1 MVLQMQLIAIAIGAF
16 KKFAEIYYFNIMWHK
31 YYLFLQTLRKKPHNF
46 GHQFSFCSLTEV
58 FLLPRYVYLGQ
69 ETL

>member
-31 YYLFLQTLRKKPHNF
+31 YYLFLQTLRKKTPIILVINSALWLR
-46 GHQFSFCSLTEV
+46 SF
-58 FLLPRYVYLGQ
+58 YYLG
-69 ETL
+69 TYT

>member
-16 KKFAEIYYFNIMWHK
+16 KKFEGIYYFNIMWHK
-31 YYLFLQTLRKKPHNF
+31 YYLFLQALRKKPHNF
-46 GHQFSFCSLTEV
+46 GHQFCSLTEV

-69 ETL
+69 GTL